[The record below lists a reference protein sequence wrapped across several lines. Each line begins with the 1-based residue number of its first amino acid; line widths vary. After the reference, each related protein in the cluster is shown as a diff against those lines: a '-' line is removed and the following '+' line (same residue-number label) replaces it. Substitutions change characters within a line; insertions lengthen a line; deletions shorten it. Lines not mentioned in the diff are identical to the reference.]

1 MYLNIVMC
9 AVSIQYICLSN
20 SRLPLLRLCN
30 SKKLKI
36 AIAPTVD
43 KILFTGG

>member
-1 MYLNIVMC
+1 MGVVTMYLNIVMC

-30 SKKLKI
+30 SKKI
-36 AIAPTVD
+36 EDSDCAD
-43 KILFTGG
+43 C